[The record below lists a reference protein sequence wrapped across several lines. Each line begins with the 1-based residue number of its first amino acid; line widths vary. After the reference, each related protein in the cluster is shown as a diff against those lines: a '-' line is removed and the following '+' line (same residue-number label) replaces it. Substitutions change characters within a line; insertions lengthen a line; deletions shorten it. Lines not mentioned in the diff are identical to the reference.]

1 MIIFILFIIV
11 IIFLFFSMYKICKE
25 FLFVEDF
32 VIEKKDYFKD
42 KKPYLWLYWDNI
54 DNKPTPAYIELCH
67 ETVVKNCSK
76 SFEIKILN
84 KDIVKDYLPE
94 LKDYEK
100 YLEKLKIAHKVD
112 FYRILLLY
120 KYGGMYMDSDIIVLK
135 DPIEVIDRLYDNDFV
150 GFGCT
155 GTICKYGYGKPSN
168 WILASRPNSIIMK
181 NILDNLIKRLE
192 YMHEKNYYDNIHYHE
207 LGKAIIWMELDKLI
221 KNNKYKYHHY
231 PNSID
236 GTRDK
241 NGKWI
246 FNDNFFSNEDLEYE
260 DPEKMLFVV
269 LYNSG
274 ISKNILNM
282 TKDDLL
288 NLDCNY
294 TKFIKNA
301 LKNN

>member
-1 MIIFILFIIV
+1 MILFILFIIV

-25 FLFVEDF
+25 FLFIENF
-32 VIEKKDYFKD
+32 VLEKKDYFKD
-42 KKPYLWLYWDNI
+42 KKPYLWIYWDNI
-54 DNKPTPAYIELCH
+54 DNNPTPAYIELCY

-76 SFEIKILN
+76 SFEIKRLN
-84 KDIVKDYLPE
+84 KDNIKDYIPE

-135 DPIEVIDRLYDNDFV
+135 DPIEIIDRLYDNEFV

-155 GTICKYGYGKPSN
+155 GNICKYGYGKPSN

-192 YMHEKNYYDNIHYHE
+192 YMYEKNYYDNIHYHE

-246 FNDNFFSNEDLEYE
+246 FNDNFFSNEDLEYD

-269 LYNSG
+269 LYNSE
-274 ISKNILNM
+274 ISKNIMNM

-288 NLDCNY
+288 KLDCNF
-294 TKFIKNA
+294 TKFIKTA